1 MTTMTKTNSNSFS
14 DLLTWG
20 RGHRAGAA
28 LLVGLLTAAGI
39 LIGIVG
45 TRVFFATA
53 THTAASVT
61 TEKPASSA
69 LATPETEASP
79 KAVVRVRITP
89 ERQQLIGVRTAVVG
103 TVAPEST
110 IRTVGVLAYDERRV
124 AEIHAKVA
132 GWVEKV
138 NVDYVGKAVRKN
150 EPLLSIYS
158 PDLVAAQLDYLVAI
172 KTGAKSADSASSL
185 HRLDHSLVDASRTR
199 LKLLDMTDAQIATL
213 ERTQQA
219 AKTVTLYSPFS
230 GVVVERKAFA
240 GQYIPPDMATVK
252 IADLSTIWAIGQ
264 VYEYELGKVRV
275 GQDADVQFPYGE
287 TKPVK
292 GRVSFVYPDI
302 DPHTRTARVRVE
314 FRNPGVKFKPE
325 SFVTIVLHTAGTSQ
339 LAVPREAVIDTGA
352 RQYVLMSLPDGFFE
366 PRDVN
371 VGETQGDVIPVF
383 TGLRVGERVVTSAQF
398 LIDSETNLQAA
409 MQSMSATM
417 PGMKMEGQGA
427 GDMKGMD
434 TKGGGHEKAG
444 GGAQEDMKG
453 MDMPSQPPPAS
464 ERR

>member
-1 MTTMTKTNSNSFS
+1 MTTMTKTDSSSLS
-14 DLLTWG
+14 DLRSWG
-20 RGHRAGAA
+20 RGHRASAA
-28 LLVGLLTAAGI
+28 LLVGLLTASGA

-45 TRVFFATA
+45 TRFFSARGA
-53 THTAASVT
+53 RSADST
-61 TEKPASSA
+61 TIEKAGSSA
-69 LATPETEASP
+69 STAPGAETAP
-79 KAVVRVRITP
+79 KPVVRVRITP

-103 TVAPEST
+103 EAAPAGT
-110 IRTVGVLAYDERRV
+110 IRTVGVLAYNETKV
-124 AEIHAKVA
+124 TEIHAKVS
-132 GWVEKV
+132 GWVETV

-150 EPLLSIYS
+150 QPLLSIYS

-172 KTGAKSADSASSL
+172 KAGGKAADSTSSL

-213 ERTQQA
+213 ERSKDA
-219 AKTVTLYSPFS
+219 AKTVTLYSPFA

-240 GQYIPPDMATVK
+240 GQYISPDMATVK

-264 VYEYELGKVRV
+264 VYEYELAKVRV
-275 GQDADVQFPYGE
+275 GQEADVQFPYADI
-287 TKPVK
+287 KPVK
-292 GRVSFVYPDI
+292 GHVSFIYPDI

-314 FRNPGVKFKPE
+314 FTNPGVRFKPE

-366 PRDVN
+366 PRDVT
-371 VGETQGDVIPVF
+371 VGEAQGDVIPVF
-383 TGLRVGERVVTSAQF
+383 TGLRPGERVVTSAQF

-427 GDMKGMD
+427 GDMKGMEM
-434 TKGGGHEKAG
+434 KGGHEKAA
-444 GGAQEDMKG
+444 GGAQGEMKG
-453 MDMPSQPPPAS
+453 MDMPSQTPSAP
-464 ERR
+464 ERP